1 MDPSEMC
8 KRILNLPLVLSC
20 IKLIWGSYKREIS
33 VTLAT
38 KFNYNKIID
47 DKENIRNSFKTKGVH
62 EWP

>member
-1 MDPSEMC
+1 MC
-8 KRILNLPLVLSC
+8 ERILNLPLVLSC
-20 IKLIWGSYKREIS
+20 IKRVWGSYKREIS

-47 DKENIRNSFKTKGVH
+47 DKENIRIFFKTKGVH